1 MLVWMVIVMPTGAGK
16 STLFKFLKGILGSV
30 KQRIEESEKEAGNEP
45 VTDWVV
51 EEATME
57 KMGALMCDNGN
68 KLIGIYDELTHF
80 LTQINI
86 YQNRGLSD
94 THDLAMFLQL
104 YNGLPWSRKT
114 VGGECN
120 FTMDF
125 TSLTVGGFTQPTT
138 ATNIMVVP
146 GNADKGL
153 SQRFLWLCPKPVY
166 QEYDS
171 LVRVDQTFYKKVG
184 MSATTK

>member
-1 MLVWMVIVMPTGAGK
+1 MLVGDSFLFLWLAWQGCGQIGKALSVPATSVLSGFLILISYFSSHAVVNPFGTDWFEPMLVWMVIVMPTGAGK

-57 KMGALMCDNGN
+57 KMGALMCDNSN

-86 YQNRGLSD
+86 YRNRGLSD

-104 YNGLPWSRKT
+104 YNGLLWSRKT
-114 VGGECN
+114 GITTILLCGVGG
-120 FTMDF
+120 
-125 TSLTVGGFTQPTT
+125 S
-138 ATNIMVVP
+138 
-146 GNADKGL
+146 
-153 SQRFLWLCPKPVY
+153 S
-166 QEYDS
+166 
-171 LVRVDQTFYKKVG
+171 
-184 MSATTK
+184 